1 MKKFTLLLISAL
13 TISST
18 ISAEEKKSFNKIINS
33 ESYTLKCMVS
43 LKCKD
48 EVKQIHNI
56 SDISKSFPDSN
67 FDVISDEFNR
77 MLSSLQKIKVK
88 VFLGNEKYFPS
99 NYRGLYSTKKNNIY
113 LNEAYMSNPVNL
125 ITTMRHEGWH
135 VAQDC
140 RAGIRNTKMNIIISE
155 KYVPKSYQDEV
166 EEIYASEPNYIPYEK
181 EAYWASN
188 VLGMTEVALESCV
201 ENLKYHIE

>member
-18 ISAEEKKSFNKIINS
+18 ISAEEKKSFNEIINL
-33 ESYTLKCMVS
+33 ESYTLKCMIS

-48 EVKQIHNI
+48 EVKEIHNI
-56 SDISKSFPDSN
+56 TDIVKSFPDSN
-67 FDVISDEFNR
+67 FDVISGEFNR
-77 MLSSLQKIKVK
+77 MVSSLRKINVK
-88 VFLGNEKYFPS
+88 VFLGNQKYFPS
-99 NYRGLYSTKKNNIY
+99 NYRGVYSTKENNIY
-113 LNEAYMSNPVNL
+113 LNEEYMSNPVNL

-140 RAGIRNTKMNIIISE
+140 RAGIGNKKMDVLISE
-155 KYVPKSYQDEV
+155 EYIPKFYQDEV
-166 EEIYASEPNYIPYEK
+166 EEIYATTPSDIPYEV

-188 VLGMTEVALESCV
+188 VLGMTEVALENCV
-201 ENLKYHIE
+201 ENLE